1 MAANEETRT
10 SEPTPKA
17 SSFDGPGPFRAI
29 VKGHLDSEYMGR
41 LEVELLKYSTEG
53 NTTDASGE
61 KVIVSYLSPFYGTTP
76 LAGASENDGFDYA
89 QKSYGMWAVPPDVD
103 SEVLVI
109 FAEGNKSQ
117 GFWIGCIPK
126 KFMNFMLPGNASTK
140 NNTTDQS
147 TILPV
152 SEYNKKVETG
162 SGNQP
167 TTFLKPVNTDAQAI
181 LERAGLLN
189 DQIRGTTTSSA
200 RREVPS
206 MVFGMST
213 PGPLDR
219 RPGKPTVTIG
229 STNSQIS
236 RPASRLTGSSFV
248 MDDGDPSS
256 FRKGPAATTP
266 SVYASLADGG
276 DPMLPANEL
285 LRLKTRTGHQILL
298 HNTEDL
304 IYIAHGSGQ
313 SWIEMTAQ
321 GTIEVYSKG
330 NMSFHSDEDINFDA
344 GKNINFKAGADINMI
359 AANQMSTQTGANW
372 DVSVGAD
379 GRLTCGGTS
388 NIASAG
394 HRETAGTINMN
405 SGGAPAATAS
415 AASDPSVVP
424 TGSGSETSSDAV
436 AQEDTFGACVATE
449 ESGASNVDE
458 PGDGLT
464 DAERS
469 AGAGA
474 QVTSTP
480 SRTNSG
486 EYGGVGSSAAAGG
499 SGPVSIENVQGIQQP
514 SPEAPIYSGT
524 GTAGAGAGSDSIT
537 LDNVTGIAPTTTT
550 LTGSSR
556 SGPR

>member
-1 MAANEETRT
+1 
-10 SEPTPKA
+10 
-17 SSFDGPGPFRAI
+17 
-29 VKGHLDSEYMGR
+29 
-41 LEVELLKYSTEG
+41 
-53 NTTDASGE
+53 
-61 KVIVSYLSPFYGTTP
+61 
-76 LAGASENDGFDYA
+76 
-89 QKSYGMWAVPPDVD
+89 
-103 SEVLVI
+103 
-109 FAEGNKSQ
+109 
-117 GFWIGCIPK
+117 
-126 KFMNFMLPGNASTK
+126 
-140 NNTTDQS
+140 
-147 TILPV
+147 
-152 SEYNKKVETG
+152 
-162 SGNQP
+162 
-167 TTFLKPVNTDAQAI
+167 
-181 LERAGLLN
+181 
-189 DQIRGTTTSSA
+189 
-200 RREVPS
+200 
-206 MVFGMST
+206 
-213 PGPLDR
+213 
-219 RPGKPTVTIG
+219 
-229 STNSQIS
+229 
-236 RPASRLTGSSFV
+236 
-248 MDDGDPSS
+248 
-256 FRKGPAATTP
+256 
-266 SVYASLADGG
+266 
-276 DPMLPANEL
+276 
-285 LRLKTRTGHQILL
+285 
-298 HNTEDL
+298 
-304 IYIAHGSGQ
+304 
-313 SWIEMTAQ
+313 MTAQ